1 MSFLKKQRL
10 SIVLPLNETK
20 NAEIKKILKFFKN
33 DKKKKRFC
41 AIMLQIHI
49 NVWTLITTKIN
60 LISKKGDLMKKH
72 ILSLT
77 LGSLLVSTLSAED
90 DGFYMSA
97 GYQIGEAA
105 QMVKNTKGIQELS
118 DNYEKLNNLL
128 TKYSTLNTLIKL
140 SSDPSAIN
148 GVRNDLGASAA
159 GLLNDK
165 KNSPAYQAVLLA
177 INAAVGFWNIVGYV
191 TQCGGNA
198 NGTASTSSTT
208 IFDNEPGYRSTSITC
223 SLNVYTP
230 GYYGPMSIENFK
242 KLNEAYQILQ
252 TALKQGLPTLN
263 EKNGTVSVTYS
274 YKCAGQGNNNCDVLK
289 DNRNGG
295 TKSETQTIDGKTV
308 NTTIS
313 SKVVNY
319 DAPGNT
325 LGASYTDITTT
336 MSNVPDNA
344 QALLAQASTL
354 INTINS
360 ACPYFS
366 APNSH
371 ANGPKWEWPSN
382 KLCGAF
388 SEEIGA
394 IQKMITDAQEMLN
407 QANIVNANGQSSNPV
422 DSHFNP
428 FTGNTSFAEGML
440 KNAQAQ
446 AQMLNLANQV
456 GQAINPNN
464 LTGTFQNFVKG
475 FLATCNNPSTAGTG
489 GTQGSPPG
497 TVTTQTFASGCA
509 YVGETITALNN
520 SIAHFGAQAEQ
531 IQQAEDLAY
540 TLANF
545 SSQYKKLGDT
555 YNSITTAISSI
566 PNAQAIQNVVSKKNN
581 PYSPQG
587 IQENFYLN
595 QNTYNQVQT
604 INQELGRNPFRKVGI
619 VSSQTNNGAMNGIGI
634 QVGYK
639 QFFGQK
645 RRWGARYYG
654 FFDYNHAFIKSSFFN
669 SASDVW
675 TYGFGA
681 DALYNFINDK
691 ATNFL
696 GKNNKLSVGL
706 FGGIA
711 LAGTSWLNSE
721 YVNLATVNNVYN
733 AKMNVANFQFLFNM
747 GVRMNL
753 ARPKKKDSDHVAQH
767 GIELGLKIPTI
778 NTNYYSFMGA
788 ELKYRRLYSV
798 YLNYVFAY

>member
-1 MSFLKKQRL
+1 
-10 SIVLPLNETK
+10 
-20 NAEIKKILKFFKN
+20 
-33 DKKKKRFC
+33 
-41 AIMLQIHI
+41 
-49 NVWTLITTKIN
+49 
-60 LISKKGDLMKKH
+60 MKKH
-72 ILSLT
+72 ILSFA

-90 DGFYMSA
+90 DGFYTSV

-105 QMVKNTKGIQELS
+105 QMVSNTKGIQDLS
-118 DNYEKLNNLL
+118 DRYESLNNLL
-128 TKYSTLNTLIKL
+128 TRYSTLNTLIKL
-140 SSDPSAIN
+140 SADPSTIN
-148 GVRNDLGASAA
+148 AARENLGASAKNLI
-159 GLLNDK
+159 GDK
-165 KNSPAYQAVLLA
+165 ANSPAYQAVLLA
-177 INAAVGFWNIVGYV
+177 INAAVGFWNVLGYA

-198 NGTASTSSTT
+198 NGTESTSSTT
-208 IFDNEPGYRSTSITC
+208 IFNNEPGYRSTSITC
-223 SLNVYTP
+223 SLNRYTP
-230 GYYGPMSIENFK
+230 GRYSPMSIENFK

-252 TALKQGLPTLN
+252 TALKQGLPVLKEN
-263 EKNGTVSVTYS
+263 NGTLGEVKYTYTCS
-274 YKCAGQGNNNCDVLK
+274 GEGNDNCDPSLLGIT
-289 DNRNGG
+289 DSNRRNGG
-295 TKSETQTIDGKTV
+295 SVTKNQTIDGKQV
-308 NTTIS
+308 STTIS
-313 SKVVNY
+313 SKVVQPTN
-319 DAPGNT
+319 
-325 LGASYTDITTT
+325 GAAYTEITNQL
-336 MSNVPDNA
+336 SGVPDSA

-360 ACPYFS
+360 ACPWFRVTNES
-366 APNSH
+366 GGPQMNPNS
-371 ANGPKWEWPSN
+371 GG
-382 KLCGAF
+382 LCAF
-388 SEEIGA
+388 KDEISA
-394 IQKMITDAQEMLN
+394 IQKMITDAQELVN
-407 QANIVNANGQSSNPV
+407 QTSVINSNEQTAQVGGSGGKP
-422 DSHFNP
+422 FNP
-428 FTGNTSFAEGML
+428 FTDASFAQGML
-440 KNAQAQ
+440 ANASAQAK
-446 AQMLNLANQV
+446 MLDLSHQV
-456 GQAINPNN
+456 GRAINPAN
-464 LTGTFQNFVKG
+464 LSGNFKDFVTG

-489 GTQGSPPG
+489 GTQGSPSG

-509 YVGETITALNN
+509 YVEQTITNLTN
-520 SIAHFGAQAEQ
+520 SIAHFGTQEQQ
-531 IQQAEDLAY
+531 IQQAENIAD
-540 TLANF
+540 TLVHF
-545 SSQYKKLGDT
+545 KSRYSELGNT
-555 YNSITTAISSI
+555 YNSITTALSSI
-566 PNAQAIQNVVSKKNN
+566 PNAQSLQNAVSKKNN

-587 IQENFYLN
+587 IETNYYLN
-595 QNTYNQVQT
+595 QNTYNQIQT

-619 VSSQTNNGAMNGIGI
+619 VGSQTNNGAMNGIGI

-645 RRWGARYYG
+645 RKWGARYYG

-733 AKMNVANFQFLFNM
+733 AKLNVANFQFLFNM

-753 ARPKKKDSDHVAQH
+753 ARSKKKGSDHAAQH

>member
-1 MSFLKKQRL
+1 
-10 SIVLPLNETK
+10 
-20 NAEIKKILKFFKN
+20 
-33 DKKKKRFC
+33 
-41 AIMLQIHI
+41 MLH
-49 NVWTLITTKIN
+49 
-60 LISKKGDLMKKH
+60 
-72 ILSLT
+72 
-77 LGSLLVSTLSAED
+77 AED
-90 DGFYMSA
+90 DGFYTSA

-105 QMVKNTKGIQELS
+105 QMVTNTKGIQDLS
-118 DNYEKLNNLL
+118 DRYESLNNLL
-128 TKYSTLNTLIKL
+128 TRYSTLNTLIKL
-140 SSDPSAIN
+140 SADPSAIN
-148 GVRNDLGASAA
+148 AVRENLGASSKNLI
-159 GLLNDK
+159 GDK
-165 KNSPAYQAVLLA
+165 ANSPAYQAVLLA
-177 INAAVGFWNIVGYV
+177 INAAVGFWNVVGYV

-198 NGTASTSSTT
+198 NGTKSTSSTT
-208 IFDNEPGYRSTSITC
+208 IFNNEPGYRSTSITC
-223 SLNVYTP
+223 SLNGHKP

-252 TALKQGLPTLN
+252 TALKKGLPALKEN
-263 EKNGTVSVTYS
+263 NGTVSVNYTYTCS
-274 YKCAGQGNNNCDVLK
+274 GVGNDNCLK
-289 DNRNGG
+289 EATGIDKQNGG
-295 TKSETQTIDGKTV
+295 TKTETQTIDGKSVT
-308 NTTIS
+308 TTIS
-313 SKVVNY
+313 SKVV
-319 DAPGNT
+319 DSRASGNT
-325 LGASYTDITTT
+325 SHVSYTEIT
-336 MSNVPDNA
+336 NKLDGVPDSA

-354 INTINS
+354 INTINE
-360 ACPYFS
+360 ACPYF
-366 APNSH
+366 H
-371 ANGPKWEWPSN
+371 ANNSSEANAPKFSTTIG
-382 KLCGAF
+382 KICGAF
-388 SEEIGA
+388 SEEISA
-394 IQKMITDAQEMLN
+394 IQKMITDAQELVN
-407 QANIVNANGQSSNPV
+407 QTSVINSNEQSTPVGGNNGKP
-422 DSHFNP
+422 FNP
-428 FTGNTSFAEGML
+428 FTDAGFAQSML
-440 KNAQAQ
+440 ANAQAQ
-446 AQMLNLANQV
+446 AKMLNLAHQV
-456 GQAINPNN
+456 GQTINPDN
-464 LTGTFQNFVKG
+464 LSGNFQHFVKD
-475 FLATCNNPSTAGTG
+475 FLATCNNPSTAGTS

-509 YVGETITALNN
+509 YVEQTITNLTN
-520 SIAHFGAQAEQ
+520 SIAHFGTQEQQIEQAEN
-531 IQQAEDLAY
+531 IAD
-540 TLANF
+540 TLVNF
-545 SSQYKKLGDT
+545 KSRYNELGNT
-555 YNSITTAISSI
+555 YNSITTALSSI
-566 PNAQAIQNVVSKKNN
+566 PNAQSLQNAVSKKNN

-587 IQENFYLN
+587 IETNYYLN
-595 QNTYNQVQT
+595 QNTYNQIQT

-645 RRWGARYYG
+645 RKWGARYYG

-721 YVNLATVNNVYN
+721 YVNLATMNNVYN

-753 ARPKKKDSDHVAQH
+753 ARSKKKGSDHVAQH

>member
-1 MSFLKKQRL
+1 
-10 SIVLPLNETK
+10 
-20 NAEIKKILKFFKN
+20 
-33 DKKKKRFC
+33 
-41 AIMLQIHI
+41 
-49 NVWTLITTKIN
+49 
-60 LISKKGDLMKKH
+60 MKKH

-105 QMVKNTKGIQELS
+105 QMVKNTKGIQQLS
-118 DNYEKLNNLL
+118 DNYENLSKLL
-128 TKYSTLNTLIKL
+128 TRYSTLNTLIKL

-148 GVRNDLGASAA
+148 AARENLGASA
-159 GLLNDK
+159 
-165 KNSPAYQAVLLA
+165 KNLIGEKASPAYQAVLLA
-177 INAAVGFWNIVGYV
+177 INAAVGFWNVLGYV

-198 NGTASTSSTT
+198 NGQASTSSTT
-208 IFDNEPGYRSTSITC
+208 IFNNEPGYRSTSITC
-223 SLNVYTP
+223 SLNGHTP

-252 TALKQGLPTLN
+252 TALKKGLPALKEN
-263 EKNGTVSVTYS
+263 NGTVSVNYTYTCS
-274 YKCAGQGNNNCDVLK
+274 GEGNDNCSREATGV
-289 DNRNGG
+289 DNQNGG
-295 TKSETQTIDGKTV
+295 SKTETKTIDGKQVT
-308 NTTIS
+308 TTIS
-313 SKVVNY
+313 SKVV
-319 DAPGNT
+319 DSTASGNT
-325 LGASYTDITTT
+325 RHVSYTEITNQL
-336 MSNVPDNA
+336 SGVPDSA
-344 QALLAQASTL
+344 QFLLAQASTL
-354 INTINS
+354 INTINT
-360 ACPYFS
+360 ACPYF
-366 APNSH
+366 H
-371 ANGPKWEWPSN
+371 ANNSSEANAPKFSTTTG
-382 KLCGAF
+382 KICGAF
-388 SEEIGA
+388 SEEISA
-394 IQKMITDAQEMLN
+394 IQKMITDAQELVN
-407 QANIVNANGQSSNPV
+407 QTNVINSNEQSTPVGNNNNGKP
-422 DSHFNP
+422 FNP
-428 FTGNTSFAEGML
+428 YTDSSFAQGML
-440 KNAQAQ
+440 ANASAQAK
-446 AQMLNLANQV
+446 MLNLSEQV
-456 GQAINPNN
+456 GQAINPER
-464 LTGTFQNFVKG
+464 LTGNFQHFVKD
-475 FLATCNNPSTAGTG
+475 FLATCNNPSTAGTS
-489 GTQGSPPG
+489 GTQGSAPG

-509 YVGETITALNN
+509 YVEQTITNLNN
-520 SIAHFGAQAEQ
+520 SIAHFGTQEQQ
-531 IQQAEDLAY
+531 IQQAENIAD
-540 TLANF
+540 TLVHF
-545 SSQYKKLGDT
+545 KSRYSELGNT
-555 YNSITTAISSI
+555 YNSITTALSKV
-566 PNAQAIQNVVSKKNN
+566 PNAQSLQNVVSKKNN

-587 IQENFYLN
+587 IETNYYLN
-595 QNTYNQVQT
+595 QNSYNQVQT
-604 INQELGRNPFRKVGI
+604 INQELGRNPFRKMGI

-733 AKMNVANFQFLFNM
+733 AKINTANFQFLFNL
-747 GVRMNL
+747 GLRMNL
-753 ARPKKKDSDHVAQH
+753 ARAKKKGSDHAAQH
-767 GIELGLKIPTI
+767 GIELGVKIPTI

>member
-1 MSFLKKQRL
+1 MKKTLLLSLSLSLSFLL
-10 SIVLPLNETK
+10 
-20 NAEIKKILKFFKN
+20 
-33 DKKKKRFC
+33 
-41 AIMLQIHI
+41 H
-49 NVWTLITTKIN
+49 
-60 LISKKGDLMKKH
+60 
-72 ILSLT
+72 
-77 LGSLLVSTLSAED
+77 AED

-118 DNYEKLNNLL
+118 ENYEKLNNLL
-128 TKYSTLNTLIKL
+128 NNYNTLNTLIKL
-140 SSDPSAIN
+140 SADPSAIN
-148 GVRNDLGASAA
+148 DARDNLGSSSRN
-159 GLLNDK
+159 LLDIK
-165 KNSPAYQAVLLA
+165 TNSPAYQAVLLA
-177 INAAVGFWNIVGYV
+177 LNAAVGLWQV
-191 TQCGGNA
+191 TSYAFTACGPGSNESA
-198 NGTASTSSTT
+198 NGGIQTFNNVPGQNTTT
-208 IFDNEPGYRSTSITC
+208 ITCNSYYEPGHGGPIST
-223 SLNVYTP
+223 
-230 GYYGPMSIENFK
+230 ENYAIINK
-242 KLNEAYQILQ
+242 AYQIIQKAL
-252 TALKQGLPTLN
+252 TANGSNGDGIPVLSDTTTKLDFTIQGDKRTGGKPN
-263 EKNGTVSVTYS
+263 EPLIYPWSHGKAISTSW
-274 YKCAGQGNNNCDVLK
+274 
-289 DNRNGG
+289 NGG
-295 TKSETQTIDGKTV
+295 TSTPTSETI
-308 NTTIS
+308 NTENNAQELL
-313 SKVVNY
+313 KQ
-319 DAPGNT
+319 
-325 LGASYTDITTT
+325 ASIIITT
-336 MSNVPDNA
+336 
-344 QALLAQASTL
+344 L
-354 INTINS
+354 NS
-360 ACPYFS
+360 ACPNFQNGGSGYWPGISGNGTMCGMF
-366 APNSH
+366 
-371 ANGPKWEWPSN
+371 AN
-382 KLCGAF
+382 
-388 SEEIGA
+388 EISA
-394 IQKMITDAQEMLN
+394 IQSMIANAQEAVAQAKIVADNAQNQSNLDTGKPFNPYTDAQ
-407 QANIVNANGQSSNPV
+407 
-422 DSHFNP
+422 
-428 FTGNTSFAEGML
+428 FAEGML

-446 AQMLNLANQV
+446 AEILNQAEQV
-456 GQAINPNN
+456 VKNFDKIPTAFVNGSLGVCYAVEGGERRGTNPGQ
-464 LTGTFQNFVKG
+464 
-475 FLATCNNPSTAGTG
+475 
-489 GTQGSPPG
+489 
-497 TVTTQTFASGCA
+497 TTSNTWGAGCA
-509 YVGETITALNN
+509 YVEQSVTALKD
-520 SIAHFGAQAEQ
+520 SLAHFGNQADQ
-531 IQQAEDLAY
+531 INHARDLAY

-566 PNAQAIQNVVSKKNN
+566 PNAQALQNVVSKKNN

-595 QNTYNQVQT
+595 QNTYNQIQT

-654 FFDYNHAFIKSSFFN
+654 FFDYNHAYIKSSFFN

-753 ARPKKKDSDHVAQH
+753 ARPKKKDSDHAAQH

>member
-1 MSFLKKQRL
+1 
-10 SIVLPLNETK
+10 
-20 NAEIKKILKFFKN
+20 
-33 DKKKKRFC
+33 
-41 AIMLQIHI
+41 
-49 NVWTLITTKIN
+49 
-60 LISKKGDLMKKH
+60 MKKH

-105 QMVKNTKGIQELS
+105 QMVKNTKGIQDLS
-118 DNYEKLNNLL
+118 DRYESLNNLL
-128 TKYSTLNTLIKL
+128 TRYSTLNTLIKL
-140 SSDPSAIN
+140 SADPSAIN
-148 GVRNDLGASAA
+148 GVRNDLSASAKNLI
-159 GLLNDK
+159 GDK
-165 KNSPAYQAVLLA
+165 ANSPAYQAVLLA

-198 NGTASTSSTT
+198 NGTKSTSSTT
-208 IFDNEPGYRSTSITC
+208 IFNNEPGYRSTSITC
-223 SLNVYTP
+223 SLNGYTP
-230 GYYGPMSIENFK
+230 GYYAPMSIENFK

-252 TALKQGLPTLN
+252 TALKQGLPALK
-263 EKNGTVSVTYS
+263 ESNGTVSVTYTYTCS
-274 YKCAGQGNNNCDVLK
+274 GEGNDNCSKEATGVNK
-289 DNRNGG
+289 QNGG
-295 TKSETQTIDGKTV
+295 SKTETQTIDGKSVT
-308 NTTIS
+308 TTIS
-313 SKVVNY
+313 SKVVY
-319 DAPGNT
+319 SGASGNT
-325 LGASYTDITTT
+325 QGVSYTEIT
-336 MSNVPDNA
+336 NKLDGVPDSA

-354 INTINS
+354 INTINT
-360 ACPYFS
+360 ACPYFH
-366 APNSH
+366 APNNQ
-371 ANGPKWEWPSN
+371 AGGPKWEWPSN

-388 SEEIGA
+388 SQEISA
-394 IQKMITDAQEMLN
+394 IQKMITDAQELVN
-407 QANIVNANGQSSNPV
+407 QTSVINSNEQSAQIGANNGKP
-422 DSHFNP
+422 FNP
-428 FTGNTSFAEGML
+428 FTDASFAQGML
-440 KNAQAQ
+440 ANAQAQ
-446 AQMLNLANQV
+446 AKMLNLAEQV
-456 GQAINPNN
+456 GQAINPEK
-464 LTGTFQNFVKG
+464 LSGTFKNFVTG

-489 GTQGSPPG
+489 STQGSPSG

-509 YVGETITALNN
+509 YVEQTLTNLNN
-520 SIAHFGAQAEQ
+520 DIAHFGTRAQQ
-531 IQQAEDLAY
+531 IQQAADIAD
-540 TLANF
+540 TLVNF
-545 SSQYKKLGDT
+545 KSRYNELGNT
-555 YNSITTAISSI
+555 YNSITTALSNI
-566 PNAQAIQNVVSKKNN
+566 PNAQSLQNAVSKKNN

-587 IQENFYLN
+587 IETNYYLN
-595 QNTYNQVQT
+595 QNAYNQIQT

-645 RRWGARYYG
+645 RKWGARYYG

-733 AKMNVANFQFLFNM
+733 AKLNVANFQFLFNM

-753 ARPKKKDSDHVAQH
+753 ARSKKKGSDHVAQH

>member
-1 MSFLKKQRL
+1 M
-10 SIVLPLNETK
+10 
-20 NAEIKKILKFFKN
+20 
-33 DKKKKRFC
+33 KKR
-41 AIMLQIHI
+41 
-49 NVWTLITTKIN
+49 
-60 LISKKGDLMKKH
+60 

-105 QMVKNTKGIQELS
+105 QMVTNTKGIQQLS
-118 DNYEKLNNLL
+118 DNYENLSKLL
-128 TKYSTLNTLIKL
+128 TRYSTLNTLIKL

-148 GVRNDLGASAA
+148 AARENLGASAKNLI
-159 GLLNDK
+159 GDT

-177 INAAVGFWNIVGYV
+177 INAAVGFWNVVGYV

-198 NGTASTSSTT
+198 NGTESTSSTT
-208 IFDNEPGYRSTSITC
+208 IFNNEPGYRSTSITC
-223 SLNVYTP
+223 SLNGYTP

-252 TALKQGLPTLN
+252 TALKKGLPTLKEN
-263 EKNGTVSVTYS
+263 NGTVNVTYTYTCS
-274 YKCAGQGNNNCDVLK
+274 GEGNNNCDALK
-289 DNRNGG
+289 NNRNGR
-295 TKSETQTIDGKTV
+295 TKTETQTIDGKTV
-308 NTTIS
+308 NTVIS
-313 SKVVNY
+313 LKVV
-319 DAPGNT
+319 DSTAPGNT
-325 LGASYTDITTT
+325 LHVSYTEIT
-336 MSNVPDNA
+336 NALNGVPDSA
-344 QALLAQASTL
+344 QFLLAQASTL
-354 INTINS
+354 INTINT
-360 ACPYFS
+360 ACPFF
-366 APNSH
+366 H
-371 ANGPKWEWPSN
+371 ANNSSQANAPKFTTTTG
-382 KLCGAF
+382 KICGVF
-388 SEEIGA
+388 SEEIST
-394 IQKMITDAQEMLN
+394 IQKMITDAQELVN
-407 QANIVNANGQSSNPV
+407 QTSTINANEQSSQVGGSGGKP
-422 DSHFNP
+422 FNP
-428 FTGNTSFAEGML
+428 YTDASFAQGML
-440 KNAQAQ
+440 ANASAQAK
-446 AQMLNLANQV
+446 MISLADQV
-456 GQAINPNN
+456 GQAINPERLSGN
-464 LTGTFQNFVKG
+464 LQHFVKD
-475 FLATCNNPSTAGTG
+475 FLATCNNPSTAGTS
-489 GTQGSPPG
+489 GTQGSAPG

-509 YVGETITALNN
+509 YVEQTITNLSN
-520 SIAHFGAQAEQ
+520 SIAHFGTQEQQ
-531 IQQAEDLAY
+531 IQQAENIAD
-540 TLANF
+540 TLVNF
-545 SSQYKKLGDT
+545 KSRYNELGNT
-555 YNSITTAISSI
+555 YNSITTALSKV
-566 PNAQAIQNVVSKKNN
+566 PNAQSLQNVVSQKNN

-587 IQENFYLN
+587 IETNYYLN
-595 QNTYNQVQT
+595 QNSYNQIQT
-604 INQELGRNPFRKVGI
+604 INQELGRNPFRKMGI

-645 RRWGARYYG
+645 RKWGARYYG

-721 YVNLATVNNVYN
+721 FVNLATVNNVYN

-753 ARPKKKDSDHVAQH
+753 ARSKKKGSDHAAQH
-767 GIELGLKIPTI
+767 GIELGVKIPTI

>member
-1 MSFLKKQRL
+1 M
-10 SIVLPLNETK
+10 
-20 NAEIKKILKFFKN
+20 
-33 DKKKKRFC
+33 KR
-41 AIMLQIHI
+41 
-49 NVWTLITTKIN
+49 
-60 LISKKGDLMKKH
+60 H

-77 LGSLLVSTLSAED
+77 LGSLLVSALSAED
-90 DGFYMSA
+90 DGFYTSV

-105 QMVKNTKGIQELS
+105 QMVTNTKGIQQLS
-118 DNYEKLNNLL
+118 DNYENLSNLL
-128 TKYSTLNTLIKL
+128 TRYSTLNTLIKL
-140 SSDPSAIN
+140 SSDPSAVN
-148 GVRNDLGASAA
+148 AGRENLGASAKNLI
-159 GLLNDK
+159 GDT

-177 INAAVGFWNIVGYV
+177 INAAVGFWNVVGYV
-191 TQCGGNA
+191 SQCGGNA
-198 NGTASTSSTT
+198 NGTKSTSSTT
-208 IFDNEPGYRSTSITC
+208 IFNNEPGYRSTSITC
-223 SLNVYTP
+223 SLNGYNP
-230 GYYGPMSIENFK
+230 GVQGPISIENFK
-242 KLNEAYQILQ
+242 KINEAYQILQ
-252 TALKQGLPTLN
+252 TALKKGLPALKEN
-263 EKNGTVSVTYS
+263 NGTVSVTYTYTCS
-274 YKCAGQGNNNCDVLK
+274 GEGNDNCSPQTTGVSKQD
-289 DNRNGG
+289 GG
-295 TKSETQTIDGKTV
+295 TKTETQTIDGKSVT
-308 NTTIS
+308 TTIS
-313 SKVVNY
+313 SKVV
-319 DAPGNT
+319 DSTASGNT
-325 LGASYTDITTT
+325 SHVSYTEIT
-336 MSNVPDNA
+336 NKLDGVPDSA

-360 ACPYFS
+360 ACPWFNATS
-366 APNSH
+366 SSQPNAPQW
-371 ANGPKWEWPSN
+371 KWSPHSGG
-382 KLCGAF
+382 LCGAF
-388 SEEIGA
+388 KDEISA
-394 IQKMITDAQEMLN
+394 IQKMITDAQEAVAQAKIVSENAQN
-407 QANIVNANGQSSNPV
+407 QNNLDTGKP
-422 DSHFNP
+422 FNP
-428 FTGNTSFAEGML
+428 YTDASFAESML
-440 KNAQAQ
+440 KNASAQ
-446 AQMLNLANQV
+446 AKMLNLAHQV
-456 GQAINPNN
+456 GQTINPDN
-464 LTGTFQNFVKG
+464 LTGNFQYFVKEY
-475 FLATCNNPSTAGTG
+475 LATCDNPSTAGTG
-489 GTQGSPPG
+489 RPQGSPPG

-509 YVGETITALNN
+509 YVKQTLDNLDN
-520 SIAHFGAQAEQ
+520 SIAHFGTQEQQ
-531 IQQAEDLAY
+531 IQQAENIAD
-540 TLANF
+540 TLVNF
-545 SSQYKKLGDT
+545 KSRYSELGNT
-555 YNSITTAISSI
+555 YNSITTALSKV
-566 PNAQAIQNVVSKKNN
+566 PNAQSLQNVVSKKNN

-587 IQENFYLN
+587 IETNYYLN
-595 QNTYNQVQT
+595 QNSYNQVQT

-645 RRWGARYYG
+645 RKWGARYYG

-753 ARPKKKDSDHVAQH
+753 ARPKKKDSDHAAQH

>member
-1 MSFLKKQRL
+1 
-10 SIVLPLNETK
+10 
-20 NAEIKKILKFFKN
+20 
-33 DKKKKRFC
+33 
-41 AIMLQIHI
+41 
-49 NVWTLITTKIN
+49 
-60 LISKKGDLMKKH
+60 MKKH
-72 ILSLT
+72 ILSLA

-90 DGFYMSA
+90 DGFYTSV

-105 QMVKNTKGIQELS
+105 QMVTNTKGIQQLS
-118 DNYEKLNNLL
+118 DNYENLSKLL
-128 TKYSTLNTLIKL
+128 TRYSTLNTLIKL
-140 SSDPSAIN
+140 SADPSAIN
-148 GVRNDLGASAA
+148 AARENLGASAKNLI
-159 GLLNDK
+159 GDT

-177 INAAVGFWNIVGYV
+177 INAAVGFWNVVGYV
-191 TQCGGNA
+191 TQCGGYDNGA
-198 NGTASTSSTT
+198 NPTPGIQTN
-208 IFDNEPGYRSTSITC
+208 FNNEPGYQSTQISC
-223 SLNVYTP
+223 QFGSLQAGVQ
-230 GYYGPMSIENFK
+230 GPIPIDTFK

-252 TALKQGLPTLN
+252 TALKQGLPVLKQN
-263 EKNGTVSVTYS
+263 NGTINVNYS
-274 YKCAGQGNNNCDVLK
+274 YTCSGEGNNNCSPEVTGVK
-289 DNRNGG
+289 MQNGG
-295 TKSETQTIDGKTV
+295 SVTKTQTIDGKQVT
-308 NTTIS
+308 TTIS
-313 SKVVNY
+313 SKVV
-319 DAPGNT
+319 DSKAQGNT
-325 LGASYTDITTT
+325 SGVSYTEIT
-336 MSNVPDNA
+336 NALNRVPDNA

-360 ACPYFS
+360 ACPWFTE
-366 APNSH
+366 PNSQ
-371 ANGPKWEWPSN
+371 ANGPKWEWSPNTNSGGGGV
-382 KLCGAF
+382 CGAF
-388 SEEIGA
+388 KQEISA
-394 IQKMITDAQEMLN
+394 IQKMITDAQELVN
-407 QANIVNANGQSSNPV
+407 QTSAINTNEQTTPV
-422 DSHFNP
+422 GGSGGKPFNP
-428 FTGNTSFAEGML
+428 FTDASFAEGML
-440 KNAQAQ
+440 ANASAQAK
-446 AQMLNLANQV
+446 MLNLANQV
-456 GQAINPNN
+456 GQTINPSN
-464 LTGTFQNFVKG
+464 LSGSFQNFVTG

-489 GTQGSPPG
+489 GTQGSAPG

-509 YVGETITALNN
+509 YVEETITNLNN
-520 SIAHFGAQAEQ
+520 SIAHFGTQAEQ
-531 IQQAEDLAY
+531 IQQAENIAD
-540 TLANF
+540 TLVNF
-545 SSQYKKLGDT
+545 KSRYNELGNT
-555 YNSITTAISSI
+555 YNSITAALSKV
-566 PNAQAIQNVVSKKNN
+566 PNAQSLQNVVSKKNN

-587 IQENFYLN
+587 IETNYYLN
-595 QNTYNQVQT
+595 QNSYNQIQT

-645 RRWGARYYG
+645 RKWGARYYG

-753 ARPKKKDSDHVAQH
+753 ARSKKKGSDHAAQH